1 MRVRICSLLL
11 FLSTWDVDVVVENFY
26 TFRLI
31 LYTSSFALMFEYYPP
46 YNLLTPV
53 TSSPGTCPP
62 PHSFSPLTGAVQA
75 IHQRRYE
82 GHGPGRRVLATS
94 GEDI

>member
-31 LYTSSFALMFEYYPP
+31 LYTSS
-46 YNLLTPV
+46 
-53 TSSPGTCPP
+53 SPGTGPP